1 MLVFTNKLPL
11 WQSLASGPPTKLLG
25 CFYAGPKTYSLFPSS
40 FLNDEAMT
48 FTELCVLVNGLRWPV
63 IRPWLPLLSLEGMRD
78 QGGESG
84 GDGSL
89 DGRTLGGPCQ
99 LKEMTPG
106 VTVFWFCYLKL
117 LKWIC
122 YFSLLICPLLLA
134 GFSWDPLS
142 WFWFWTSPKKSEA
155 GERKRDQQKRAMKG
169 FLFSRKGNMPRD
181 LVNIKPKG
189 QVQEDETERK
199 SVCVFIS
206 VHTHGCVCTRVCMH
220 VQVCYVC
227 FVGWVDYVSPTQF

>member
-1 MLVFTNKLPL
+1 
-11 WQSLASGPPTKLLG
+11 
-25 CFYAGPKTYSLFPSS
+25 
-40 FLNDEAMT
+40 
-48 FTELCVLVNGLRWPV
+48 
-63 IRPWLPLLSLEGMRD
+63 
-78 QGGESG
+78 
-84 GDGSL
+84 
-89 DGRTLGGPCQ
+89 
-99 LKEMTPG
+99 
-106 VTVFWFCYLKL
+106 
-117 LKWIC
+117 
-122 YFSLLICPLLLA
+122 
-134 GFSWDPLS
+134 
-142 WFWFWTSPKKSEA
+142 
-155 GERKRDQQKRAMKG
+155 MKG